1 MKSDPC
7 HAHSKHQAC
16 PLLEVLKFSF
26 SRPTPESLTG
36 VKQSPSSSC
45 RADPATARLFR
56 NHLAPGLWIRC
67 PALSRLPQP
76 ASSAREADSSGAGPG
91 RAPNSTRSSLLFAA
105 LDRPRPPAAVAPPP
119 PPASSPPLHLVAAP
133 ESSRGIG
140 AALLARR
147 VGRPEGVA
155 PRGAESRAAAVE
167 RRAEAAYR
175 RPHQRPSPQPNKRA
189 SHSARPAAC
198 TAQTR

>member
-26 SRPTPESLTG
+26 SRPTPESLIG

-76 ASSAREADSSGAGPG
+76 ASSAREEDSSGSGPG
-91 RAPNSTRSSLLFAA
+91 RAPNSSRSSLLFAA

-119 PPASSPPLHLVAAP
+119 PRLQPASSPRSSAR
-133 ESSRGIG
+133 ESERNRCRALSASR
-140 AALLARR
+140 
-147 VGRPEGVA
+147 
-155 PRGAESRAAAVE
+155 RAARGSSA
-167 RRAEAAYR
+167 
-175 RPHQRPSPQPNKRA
+175 QRSRKPCGRSRTPS
-189 SHSARPAAC
+189 
-198 TAQTR
+198 